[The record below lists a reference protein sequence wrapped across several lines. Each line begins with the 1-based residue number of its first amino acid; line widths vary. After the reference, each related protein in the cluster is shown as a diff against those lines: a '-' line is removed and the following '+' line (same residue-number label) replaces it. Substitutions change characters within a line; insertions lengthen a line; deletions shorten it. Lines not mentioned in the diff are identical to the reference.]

1 MAQRPDA
8 SSSAWLSLGEAS
20 QILGITPATLRRWVD
35 RGEVAAFVTP
45 GGHRRF
51 RRNTIE
57 ALIPTPRSPRAFAAS
72 VGGSATRVASAYRR
86 ARHGHPTSH
95 DNSILSDTDRADF
108 RDRGRRLLAMLLEH
122 LDGREPSRLREATGA
137 AGDYGRRA
145 AELGLSLSD
154 TVEAFV
160 RFRRAFTGELAVV
173 ARRRRLDTHDA
184 TALIVEAERAVDQ
197 LLVALTNGHA
207 AGRA

>member
-1 MAQRPDA
+1 M
-8 SSSAWLSLGEAS
+8 
-20 QILGITPATLRRWVD
+20 LGITPATLRRWAD
-35 RGEVAAFVTP
+35 RGDVAAFITP

-51 RRNTIE
+51 RRNAIE
-57 ALIPTPRSPRAFAAS
+57 ALIPTPRSARAFAAS
-72 VGGSATRVASAYRR
+72 IGGSAARVANAYRR
-86 ARHGHPTSH
+86 AKHGRPANH
-95 DNSILSDTDRADF
+95 DDSLLSDADLAEF
-108 RDRGRRLLAMLLEH
+108 RDRGRRLLALLLDY
-122 LDGREPSRLREATGA
+122 LDGREPARLREATGA

-145 AELGLSLSD
+145 AELRLSLSD

-184 TALIVEAERAVDQ
+184 TALIVEAERVVDQ
-197 LLVALTNGHA
+197 LLIALTDGHA